1 MKDVERIEDLS
12 RDDLLKLTHIYA
24 KDWLAHDGC
33 WFLAIEER
41 YGIDIAIELD
51 TESWRRFTVVEA
63 KRLIEFLQLGKNSGI
78 EGLKKALRFRLYA
91 SLNEDEIV
99 VSEDGKTLEY
109 RVKTC
114 RVQAARR
121 RKGLNDFPCKSVGI
135 VEYGYFAETI
145 DARFETECVSCPPD
159 ITTDD
164 YYCIW
169 RFTLKEG

>member
-1 MKDVERIEDLS
+1 MKDVEKIEDLS
-12 RDDLLKLTHIYA
+12 KEELYELTQIYA
-24 KDWLAHDGC
+24 KNWLAHDGC

-41 YGIDIAIELD
+41 FGMDTAIEMD

-78 EGLKKALRFRLYA
+78 QGLKKALRFRLYA
-91 SLNEDEIV
+91 SLNEDEIIE
-99 VSEDGKTLEY
+99 SEDGKTLEY

-114 RVQAARR
+114 RVQSARR
-121 RKGLNDFPCKSVGI
+121 RKGLNDFPCKSVGM

-145 DARFETECVSCPPD
+145 DERFETTVISCPPD
-159 ITTDD
+159 VTNED

-169 RFTLKEG
+169 KFTLKQ